1 MKLNNAVKLIFSIL
15 ICLLAGAIGS
25 IFTISSIP
33 TWYAALKKPFFN
45 PPNWIFGPVW
55 TTLYFLMGISLYLIW
70 KKGIKTEESKVALLL
85 FGFQLVLNALWSII
99 FFGLRLPLY
108 AFILIIIL
116 WLAILFT
123 IIKFYKITKPAA
135 YLLIPYIMW
144 VSFASVLNFY
154 IWLLNK

>member
-1 MKLNNAVKLIFSIL
+1 
-15 ICLLAGAIGS
+15 
-25 IFTISSIP
+25 
-33 TWYAALKKPFFN
+33 
-45 PPNWIFGPVW
+45 
-55 TTLYFLMGISLYLIW
+55 
-70 KKGIKTEESKVALLL
+70 
-85 FGFQLVLNALWSII
+85 
-99 FFGLRLPLY
+99 LRLPLY